1 MHTAIHLM
9 TVLKQRLNDPA
20 FQAKHR
26 DTATAFTRKRLLSF
40 ERVVVVILQ
49 KSLTSVQLMLNDFF
63 ERLQQTITMLPEQKT
78 VTASAFTQ
86 ARQKLKHTAFDDLT
100 THTLVPLYYQT
111 ASYRTWHG
119 FRVIALD
126 GSMIRLPE
134 TPALRDAF
142 GTMAFANQHA
152 EVRGTYPCGRCVVYY
167 DVLNHLPLASTLAPC
182 TTSEGEDALALRPA
196 FAPTDLVLCDRGFP
210 SYEFLATFCAAN
222 THVVARCS
230 RRSFAAAQALFAE
243 DAPPSRVVTIPIPR
257 RKRAA
262 FQAAGLPLAMTLR
275 VVRVVLDTREVE
287 VLATTLLD
295 EATMPTSR
303 FKALYGLRWG
313 IETFYDRLKTRLALE
328 HFSGTTV
335 EAVRQDVFATI
346 FLSGLESILIQDAQ
360 QQLADKT
367 PQNRSP
373 QQVNHAVAFH
383 AIKQQAI
390 DLLLSDREP
399 QTLVAHLTQ
408 LFLTNPTMVRP
419 GRKVPRRTRAAR
431 QLIHYYQ
438 RIKKI
443 CL

>member
-1 MHTAIHLM
+1 MHTAIQVM
-9 TVLKQRLNDPA
+9 AAIKQQLNDPA

-26 DTATAFTRKRLLSF
+26 ENTTAFTRKRLLSF

-49 KSLTSVQLMLNDFF
+49 KSLTSLQLLLNDVF
-63 ERLQQTITMLPEQKT
+63 ERLQHTFSLPNQT

-100 THTLVPLYYQT
+100 TQTLVPLYYQT

-119 FRVIALD
+119 FRIIALD

-134 TPALRDAF
+134 TPALREAF
-142 GTMAFANQHA
+142 GTMAFANQQA

-167 DVLNHLPLASTLAPC
+167 DVLNQMPLASTLAPC
-182 TTSEGEDALALRPA
+182 TKSEADVALALRPA
-196 FAPTDLVLCDRGFP
+196 FAPTDILLCDRGFP
-210 SYEFLATFCAAN
+210 SYEFLATFCAAK

-243 DAPPSRVVTIPIPR
+243 DAPPSRVVTLPIPR

-262 FQAAGLPLAMTLR
+262 FQSAGLPMTVTLR
-275 VVRVVLDTREVE
+275 FVRVVLETNEVE
-287 VLATTLLD
+287 VLVTTLLD
-295 EATMPTSR
+295 EVAMPTTR
-303 FKALYGLRWG
+303 FKTLYGLRWG
-313 IETFYDRLKTRLALE
+313 IETFYDRLKTRLAVE
-328 HFSGTTV
+328 HFTGTSV
-335 EAVRQDVFATI
+335 EAVKQDVFATI
-346 FLSGLESILIQDAQ
+346 FLSGLEMILIQDAQ

-367 PQNRSP
+367 PQNRYP

-383 AIKQQAI
+383 AIKQHAI
-390 DLLLSDREP
+390 DLLLSDRDP
-399 QTLVAHLTQ
+399 QTLVSHLTQ
-408 LFLTNPTMVRP
+408 LFLTNPSVVRP
-419 GRKVPRRTRAAR
+419 GRSVTRRTRAAR
-431 QLIHYYQ
+431 QLVHYYK